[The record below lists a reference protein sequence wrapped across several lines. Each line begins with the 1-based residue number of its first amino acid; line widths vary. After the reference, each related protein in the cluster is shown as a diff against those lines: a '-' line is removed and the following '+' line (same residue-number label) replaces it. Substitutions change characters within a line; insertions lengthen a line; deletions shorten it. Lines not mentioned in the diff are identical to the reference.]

1 MAIVK
6 QDIQTQIRVLTLRRF
21 WNASLLYASY
31 HIARLTKRPVIWG
44 KPFSISAEPTTA
56 CNLGC
61 PECPSGLKKFSRPT
75 GKMDIALFN
84 NILNDLHRELA
95 YITFYFQGEPYLHPQ
110 FTDLVA
116 AAHAK
121 NIYTTTSTNAHF
133 LTPEMAKKT
142 VESGLSR
149 LIISVDGTTQ
159 EVYEQYR
166 VHGSLDKVIA
176 GTKNIIAAKK
186 DLNSSTPHIIFQ
198 FLVVKP
204 NEHQI
209 ADVHT
214 LAADLGV
221 EEVRLKTAQI
231 YDYENGSDL
240 IPENE
245 NYSRYRQQANGKW
258 TIKNKLLNQ
267 CWRMWQGCVF
277 TWDGKVVPCCFDK
290 DATHTLG
297 DASGGGFNEIWKGA
311 DYTNFRKA
319 ILTGRSEIDICTN
332 CTEGTK
338 VWGESVS

>member
-1 MAIVK
+1 MAIK
-6 QDIQTQIRVLTLRRF
+6 QDIQTQIRVLTLRRI

-75 GKMDIALFN
+75 GKMDPALFAT
-84 NILNDLHRELA
+84 ILNELHRDLA

-110 FTDLVA
+110 FTDLVLA
-116 AAHAK
+116 ATAK
-121 NIYTTTSTNAHF
+121 NIYSTTSTNAHF

-149 LIISVDGTTQ
+149 LIISIDGTTQ

-186 DLNSSTPHIIFQ
+186 ALNSSTPHIIFQ

-209 ADVHT
+209 ADVHQ

-258 TIKNKLLNQ
+258 TIKNRLLNQ
-267 CWRMWQGCVF
+267 CWRMWQGCVI
-277 TWDGKVVPCCFDK
+277 TWDGKIVPCCFDK
-290 DATHTLG
+290 DAQHTLG
-297 DASGGGFNEIWKGA
+297 NIAQGFGEVWKSEQ
-311 DYTNFRKA
+311 YTNFRKA